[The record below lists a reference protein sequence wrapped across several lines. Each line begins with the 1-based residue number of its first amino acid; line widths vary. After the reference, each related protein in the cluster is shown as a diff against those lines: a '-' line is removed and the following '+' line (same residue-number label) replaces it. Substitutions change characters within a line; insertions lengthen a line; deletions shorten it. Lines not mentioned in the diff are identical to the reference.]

1 MPDDR
6 DVSYCEVCKHT
17 ASPHRLHGTVAS
29 MSPHMISVQPPSL
42 EMGPFPELLG
52 PPPHFLSQTG
62 YICQTTEMS
71 RSVKYVSTPH
81 LLTYCMVP

>member
-29 MSPHMISVQPPSL
+29 MRPHMISVQPPSL
-42 EMGPFPELLG
+42 ERGPFPEVLG
-52 PPPHFLSQTG
+52 PPPHFPLPRGYVCRTTG
-62 YICQTTEMS
+62 MS
-71 RSVKYVSTPH
+71 RTVKFASTPH
-81 LLTYCMVP
+81 LLTDCMGP